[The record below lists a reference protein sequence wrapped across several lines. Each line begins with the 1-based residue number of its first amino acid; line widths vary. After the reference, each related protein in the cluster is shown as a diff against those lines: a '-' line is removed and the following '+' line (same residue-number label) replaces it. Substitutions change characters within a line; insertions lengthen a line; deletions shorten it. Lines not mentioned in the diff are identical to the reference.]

1 MHILAIGGAGAMGRA
16 ALHVVRDFPEIERIT
31 IADINPAAAKTAAH
45 EIGTKAVPLT
55 LDIMDEQAMARAI
68 ESSDAVLN
76 TSGPFF
82 RFGVPVLKAVL
93 AAGRPYFDICD
104 DPEPT
109 LDMLKLDS
117 TARKTGSTAVVGM
130 GISPGVTNL
139 LALKA
144 YRELDSVER
153 LTTVWN
159 VDGATAAAE
168 MGQKKEKAAAAYVHW
183 LEQLTGTIP
192 VYQHGAPTTR
202 KPMEPVTVHYPGRG
216 KRDLY
221 RVGHPE
227 AITLGYNFPE
237 LADAPNFMVLGTE
250 LQVFLG
256 GLADKVNKGKLSVE
270 EAADRLA
277 QQNISG
283 IIGPRE
289 LLKIFFGK
297 LRRTVELPEAFGL
310 AEGLKDGKPASAACA
325 LMAVPAYDMGACTG
339 IPMAVALRLYLDG
352 KITQPGVH
360 APETAIDPDDFFAAF
375 LPYCRL
381 PKPPRSVAELINID
395 RSEGQKHQTV
405 GVDCSTRKPIN
416 S

>member
-16 ALHVVRDFPEIERIT
+16 ALHAVREFPEVERIT
-31 IADINPAAAKTAAH
+31 IADINPVAAKAAVDEIGGKAAA
-45 EIGTKAVPLT
+45 LT
-55 LDIMDEQAMARAI
+55 LDIMDEQALARAI
-68 ESSDAVLN
+68 DSSDAVLN

-82 RFGVPVLKAVL
+82 RFGLPVLKAVL

-109 LDMLKLDS
+109 LDMLMLDRQ
-117 TARKTGSTAVVGM
+117 AKETGSIAVVGI

-139 LALKA
+139 LAVKA

-159 VDGATAAAE
+159 VDGDTAAAE
-168 MGQKKEKAAAAYVHW
+168 MGQKKDKAAAAYVHW
-183 LEQLTGTIP
+183 LEQLSGTIP
-192 VYQHGAPTTR
+192 VYERGAPASR

-237 LADAPNFMVLGTE
+237 LAEAPNLMVLGPE

-256 GLADKVNKGKLSVE
+256 GLADKVNQGQLSVE

-277 QQNISG
+277 QQNTTG
-283 IIGPRE
+283 IIGPGG
-289 LLKIFFGK
+289 LLKILLGK
-297 LRRTVELPEAFGL
+297 LRRAVELPEAFAL
-310 AEGLKDGKPASAACA
+310 AEGLKNGKPASVACA
-325 LMAVPAYDMGACTG
+325 LMAAPAYDMGACTG

-352 KITQPGVH
+352 KIKQTGVH
-360 APETAIDPDDFFAAF
+360 APETIIEPDDFFAAF
-375 LPYCRL
+375 LPYCRV
-381 PKPPRSVAELINID
+381 PKVPRSVAELINID
-395 RSEGQKHQTV
+395 RS
-405 GVDCSTRKPIN
+405 
-416 S
+416 

>member
-16 ALHVVRDFPEIERIT
+16 ALHAVREFPEVERIT
-31 IADINPAAAKTAAH
+31 IADIDPAAAKDAVN
-45 EIGTKAVPLT
+45 EIGPKAVALT

-68 ESSDAVLN
+68 EASDAVLN

-82 RFGVPVLKAVL
+82 RFGIPVLKAVL

-117 TARKTGSTAVVGM
+117 QARETGSTAVVGI

-144 YRELDSVER
+144 YRQMDSVDR

-159 VDGATAAAE
+159 VDGDTAAAE
-168 MGQKKEKAAAAYVHW
+168 MGEKKDKAAAAYVHW
-183 LEQLTGTIP
+183 LEQLTGTVP
-192 VYQHGAPTTR
+192 VYERGAPASR

-227 AITLGYNFPE
+227 AITLGYNFTE
-237 LADAPNFMVLGTE
+237 LAEAPNLMVLGTE

-256 GLADKVNKGKLSVE
+256 GLADKVNQGQLSVD
-270 EAADRLA
+270 EAADKLA
-277 QQNISG
+277 QQDAAG
-283 IIGPRE
+283 IVGLGGLMKI
-289 LLKIFFGK
+289 LLGK
-297 LRRTVELPEAFGL
+297 LKRPVKLPEVFAL
-310 AEGLKDGKPASAACA
+310 AEGRKNGRTASVACA

-352 KITQPGVH
+352 KVNQPGVH
-360 APETAIDPDDFFAAF
+360 APETIIDPDDFFAAF

-381 PKPPRSVAELINID
+381 PKAPRSVDELVRID
-395 RSEGQKHQTV
+395 RS
-405 GVDCSTRKPIN
+405 
-416 S
+416 

>member
-16 ALHVVRDFPEIERIT
+16 ALNAVRDFPEVERIT
-31 IADINPAAAKTAAH
+31 IADIDPVAAKAAAD
-45 EIGTKAVPLT
+45 EIGAKAVPLT
-55 LDIMDEQAMARAI
+55 LDIMDAQALAI
-68 ESSDAVLN
+68 AITCSDVVLN

-109 LDMLKLDS
+109 LDMLKLDHQ
-117 TARKTGSTAVVGM
+117 AKKAGSTAVVGI

-159 VDGATAAAE
+159 VDGDTAAAE
-168 MGQKKEKAAAAYVHW
+168 MSQKKDKAAAAYVHW

-192 VYQHGAPTTR
+192 VYERGTPQFRT
-202 KPMEPVTVHYPGRG
+202 PMEPVTVNYPGRG
-216 KRDLY
+216 TRDLY

-237 LADAPNFMVLGTE
+237 LAEAPNLMVLGPE
-250 LQVFLG
+250 LQLFLG
-256 GLADKVNKGKLSVE
+256 GLANKVNQGELTVE

-277 QQNISG
+277 QQNVSG
-283 IIGPRE
+283 IIGLGG
-289 LLKIFFGK
+289 LLKILFRK
-297 LRRTVELPEAFGL
+297 LRGAVELPEAFGL
-310 AEGLKDGKPASAACA
+310 AEGQKDGKPATVACA

-339 IPMAVALRLYLDG
+339 IPMAVALRLYIDG
-352 KITQPGVH
+352 KINQPGVH
-360 APETAIDPDDFFAAF
+360 APETIIDPDDFFAAF

-381 PKPPRSVAELINID
+381 PKPPRSVEELVRTD
-395 RSEGQKHQTV
+395 RS
-405 GVDCSTRKPIN
+405 
-416 S
+416 